1 MASSG
6 WAPDGVSAISSAS
19 LVNVTNVEM
28 VALAGGLAAAGDLI
42 FELTRNII
50 MERGTVGVKE
60 HVRIVPASLG
70 DDAGIFGAARL
81 ARS

>member
-1 MASSG
+1 MWESTG
-6 WAPDGVSAISSAS
+6 TWLGIGLVS

-28 VALAGGLAAAGDLI
+28 IALAGGMAAAGDRI
-42 FELTRNII
+42 FEPAIRTF

>member
-42 FELTRNII
+42 FEPTRNIF

-60 HVRIVPASLG
+60 HGRIVPASLG

>member
-42 FELTRNII
+42 FELTRNIF